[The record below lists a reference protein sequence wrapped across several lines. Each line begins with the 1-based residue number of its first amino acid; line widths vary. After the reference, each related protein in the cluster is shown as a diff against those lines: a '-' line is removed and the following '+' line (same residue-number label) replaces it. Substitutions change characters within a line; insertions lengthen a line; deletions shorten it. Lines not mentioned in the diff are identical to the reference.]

1 MHYLS
6 SLWLLVLSSFFCTT
20 AISQSPDPISSV
32 ASEESGD
39 IIVLATNI
47 SSSFSADATSN
58 EDAQALLPRLDC
70 VFEKMD
76 RRYRV
81 QITPWRR
88 AYLDVKSQRVDGF
101 FTAIPMRDADQ
112 YATLSA
118 PLVLENWYWFWRND
132 TEAPHSWREGYK
144 LGSILGSQQ
153 ESWLAEAGYSVD
165 MSANNLP
172 QLIKL
177 LQSKRI
183 DVLLA
188 DHEHFIK
195 ALEASNMSTGDF
207 QSRFFRYM
215 PLGVYF
221 NQKLLDRDNNFLSV
235 FNKNI
240 IDCAASRFQVS
251 AGERQKIATSLATKV
266 EVWKKLPGL
275 EAALKKANRE
285 NLRLNATLI
294 KAKDEEWTRA
304 FVEQDVAFAN
314 GIINKKLSEQLRI
327 IKQQEG
333 DVITEIIV
341 TDARG
346 LNVAISDMTSDYWQ
360 GDEDKFIQV
369 FGKSRATLYVGDI
382 NYDESTRHFQVQV
395 SFPLH
400 AHTSRESLG
409 VMVVGVDV
417 EKILSQDQ

>member
-6 SLWLLVLSSFFCTT
+6 SLWLLVFTGFFCTA
-20 AISQSPDPISSV
+20 AISQSIEPAAV
-32 ASEESGD
+32 ASEDSGD

-70 VFEKMD
+70 VFKKME
-76 RRYRV
+76 RPYRV

-153 ESWLAEAGYSVD
+153 ESWLEEAGYKVD

-195 ALEASNMSTGDF
+195 ALQALNMSSTDF

-221 NQKLLDRDNNFLSV
+221 NQKLLDRDNHFLSV

-251 AGERQKIATSLATKV
+251 AVERQQIVASLKTKV
-266 EVWKKLPGL
+266 EGWKQLPEL
-275 EAALKKANRE
+275 EAALKKANHE
-285 NLRLNATLI
+285 NRRLTPASI
-294 KAKDEEWTRA
+294 AAKDKEWARA
-304 FVEQDVAFAN
+304 FLEQDAAFAN
-314 GIINKKLSEQLRI
+314 LIIDKKLSDQLRV
-327 IKQQEG
+327 IKQQEE
-333 DVITEIIV
+333 DIITEIII

-360 GDEDKFIQV
+360 GDEDKFTQA
-369 FGKSRATLYVGDI
+369 FGKSRATLYIGDI

-395 SFPLH
+395 SFPLY
-400 AHTSRESLG
+400 AQATREPLG

-417 EKILSQDQ
+417 EKILSQEQ